1 MPGDL
6 CVGMGGLGKITLV
19 GGAYESLEL
28 SERFEK
34 CVFATITPH
43 QSCIGR
49 VVLYRHIM
57 GSGSK
62 IMVFMMQHRRQ
73 NKTTRG
79 WKKQKQ

>member
-6 CVGMGGLGKITLV
+6 CVGIGGLGKITLD
-19 GGAYESLEL
+19 GGVYESPEI

-34 CVFATITPH
+34 CVFA
-43 QSCIGR
+43 
-49 VVLYRHIM
+49 M

-62 IMVFMMQHRRQ
+62 ILVFMMQHMRQ
-73 NKTTRG
+73 NKTTRE

>member
-19 GGAYESLEL
+19 GGVYESPEIT
-28 SERFEK
+28 ERFEK
-34 CVFATITPH
+34 CVFATITHH
-43 QSCIGR
+43 QSCTGR
-49 VVLYRHIM
+49 VVLYHHIM

-62 IMVFMMQHRRQ
+62 ILVFMMQHMWQ
-73 NKTTRG
+73 NKTTRE